1 MPAPPSLLRLLTF
14 LVTMLAPLAAFA
26 TDEPAPV
33 GFVDK
38 VENEAKVVSGDS
50 GATAIIGTP
59 VHMKD
64 ELRTGADGRLQ
75 VTFRDNTVLTLGEK
89 ASVVI
94 DRYVYAPD
102 RDVGETV
109 LQATKGAFRFASGRI
124 KGLKQSNIAVSTPV
138 ADIGVRGTEFW
149 GGPMDQ
155 KYGVL
160 LLEGEV
166 TVSNQAGSATLST
179 PGQGTDIPSPLDA
192 PRPVQAWSADKIARA
207 VASVALH

>member
-38 VENEAKVVSGDS
+38 VENEAKVVSGDG

-64 ELRTGADGRLQ
+64 ELRTGAEGRLQ

-138 ADIGVRGTEFW
+138 ADIAVRGTEFW

-179 PGQGTDIPSPLDA
+179 PGQGTDITSPLDA
-192 PRPVQAWSADKIARA
+192 PGPVQAWSADKIARA